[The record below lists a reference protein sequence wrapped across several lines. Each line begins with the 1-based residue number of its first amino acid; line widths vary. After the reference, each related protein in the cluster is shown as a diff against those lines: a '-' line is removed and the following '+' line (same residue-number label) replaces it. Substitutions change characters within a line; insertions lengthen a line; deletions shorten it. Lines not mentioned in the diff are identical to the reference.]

1 MGQRLVKLFDYAREA
16 GGATAPMR
24 VAMKTMITAAKAA
37 TEPDT
42 PDNIAKVRAAVKEIT
57 GKEAPQV

>member
-1 MGQRLVKLFDYAREA
+1 MGQRLVKLFDFARQA

-24 VAMKTMITAAKAA
+24 VAMKTMMTADKAA
-37 TEPDT
+37 SEPDT
-42 PDNIAKVRAAVKEIT
+42 PENIAKVRAAVKDIT